1 MLGGNPTNK
10 ATLPTRLRAHKPSPR
25 ISRCYGR
32 SIVESDGLGKR
43 FIIVLA
49 LVLEMVAPV
58 RHDMSSGRGKRGD
71 ASFSYFPLEARPVEH
86 EHEHD

>member
-10 ATLPTRLRAHKPSPR
+10 ATMPTRLRAHKPSPR

-43 FIIVLA
+43 FIGSLLVVIVLVVV
-49 LVLEMVAPV
+49 LVLGSKVI
-58 RHDMSSGRGKRGD
+58 
-71 ASFSYFPLEARPVEH
+71 
-86 EHEHD
+86 